1 MNKNSKIYI
10 AGHAGMVG
18 GAIARRLQQEG
29 YRDIIAMP
37 HRALDLCNQKAT
49 NDFFKENKPEYV
61 FLAAAR
67 VGGILANDTYRA
79 EFIYD
84 NLMIEAN
91 VIHAAYQSGV
101 KKLLA
106 LGSSCIYRRDSSR
119 PLVEED
125 LLLGRL
131 EPTNEPYAVAKI
143 AGIKMCEAY
152 RDQYG
157 CNFISCMPCNIY
169 GQGDN
174 YGTNNTHVLPSLL
187 RRFHEAKE
195 KRARQVVVWGSGEP
209 FREFIYSDDMAD
221 ACVFLMQNY
230 NERLFLNVG
239 TGTDI
244 TIRELANKIRNVVGY
259 VGEIVFD
266 TSMPDGTMRK
276 LLDSSRINNLG
287 WHHKTDLD
295 EGIKLAYKFFK
306 QELNGN
312 DRESN

>member
-1 MNKNSKIYI
+1 MNKNEKIVVFG
-10 AGHAGMVG
+10 ARGMVG
-18 GAIARRLQQEG
+18 SATVRRLLQEG
-29 YRDIIAMP
+29 YSNLLTP
-37 HRALDLCNQKAT
+37 THKELDLTNQLWV
-49 NDFFKENKPEYV
+49 NLFFQEHKPEYV

-79 EFIYD
+79 EFIYE
-84 NLMIEAN
+84 NMMIEAN
-91 VIHAAYQSGV
+91 VIHASYVNGV

-106 LGSSCIYRRDSSR
+106 LGSSCIYPRVSSK

-125 LLLGRL
+125 LMSAPL
-131 EPTNEPYAVAKI
+131 EPTNEPYAIAKI
-143 AGIKMCEAY
+143 AGIKLCEAY

-195 KRARQVVVWGSGEP
+195 NNEPRVWVWGSGKP

-244 TIRELANKIRNVVGY
+244 RISLLAEKIKAVVGY
-259 VGEIVFD
+259 EGDIVYD
-266 TSMPDGTMRK
+266 SSKPDGTMRK
-276 LLDSSRINNLG
+276 LLDSSRINSLG
-287 WHHKTDLD
+287 WKHTTSLD
-295 EGIKLAYKFFK
+295 KGLELAYKFFK

-312 DRESN
+312 NR

>member
-1 MNKNSKIYI
+1 MNKTDKIYV
-10 AGHAGMVG
+10 AGHNGMVG
-18 GAIARRLQQEG
+18 SAIVRRLKQEG
-29 YRDIIAMP
+29 YENIVVRP
-37 HRALDLCNQKAT
+37 HIALDLTDQTGVN
-49 NDFFKENKPEYV
+49 NFFVWERPEYV

-91 VIHAAYQSGV
+91 VIHAAYMNNV

-106 LGSSCIYRRDSSR
+106 LGSSCIYPRESIR

-125 LLLGRL
+125 LMSAPL
-131 EPTNEPYAVAKI
+131 EPTNEPYAIAKI
-143 AGIKMCEAY
+143 AGIKLCEAY

-157 CNFISCMPCNIY
+157 CNFISAMPCNIY
-169 GQGDN
+169 GRGDN
-174 YGTNNTHVLPSLL
+174 YGTSNTHVLPSLL

-195 KRARQVVVWGSGEP
+195 NGHDNVVVWGSGEP
-209 FREFIYSDDMAD
+209 YREFIYSDDMAD

-244 TIRELANKIRNVVGY
+244 TIKELAEKIKSVVGY
-259 VGEIVFD
+259 EGKIVFD
-266 TSMPDGTMRK
+266 RSKPDGTQRK
-276 LLDSSRINNLG
+276 VLDITRLHDMG
-287 WHHKTDLD
+287 WRHKISLD
-295 EGIKLAYKFFK
+295 EGIELAYKYFK
-306 QELNGN
+306 EELQ
-312 DRESN
+312 

>member
-1 MNKNSKIYI
+1 MNKDSLCYI
-10 AGHAGMVG
+10 AGHRGMVG
-18 GAIARRLQQEG
+18 SAIVRRLQEEG
-29 YRDIIAMP
+29 YENIITRT
-37 HRALDLCNQKAT
+37 HDELDLTQQNAV
-49 NDFFKENKPEYV
+49 DRFFKWHKPDYV

-91 VIHAAYQSGV
+91 VIHASYVNGV

-106 LGSSCIYRRDSSR
+106 LGSSCIYPRESKR
-119 PLVEED
+119 PLIEED
-125 LLLGRL
+125 LMSAPL
-131 EPTNEPYAVAKI
+131 EPTNEPYAIAKI
-143 AGIKMCEAY
+143 AGIKLCEAY

-157 CNFISCMPCNIY
+157 CNFVSAMPCNIY

-195 KRARQVVVWGSGEP
+195 NNLPEVKVWGSGQP

-221 ACVFLMQNY
+221 ACVFLMKNY
-230 NERLFLNVG
+230 DHRLFLNVG

-244 TIRELANKIRNVVGY
+244 AISELAEKIKSVVGY
-259 VGEIVFD
+259 EGKIVYD
-266 TSMPDGTMRK
+266 SDKPDGTMRK
-276 LLDSSRINNLG
+276 LLDSSRLNAMG
-287 WHHKTDLD
+287 WRHKTNLD
-295 EGIKLAYKFFK
+295 EGLELAYKFFK
-306 QELNGN
+306 QELK
-312 DRESN
+312 